1 MAILQWIY
9 NTIRLIHVGSMALFF
24 LPFLAPQ
31 SFLFKAVELNI
42 WPHALAFVEDLETL
56 YLVL

>member
-1 MAILQWIY
+1 
-9 NTIRLIHVGSMALFF
+9 MALFF

-31 SFLFKAVELNI
+31 SFLFKVVELNI

>member
-9 NTIRLIHVGSMALFF
+9 NTIRLHVGSMALFF